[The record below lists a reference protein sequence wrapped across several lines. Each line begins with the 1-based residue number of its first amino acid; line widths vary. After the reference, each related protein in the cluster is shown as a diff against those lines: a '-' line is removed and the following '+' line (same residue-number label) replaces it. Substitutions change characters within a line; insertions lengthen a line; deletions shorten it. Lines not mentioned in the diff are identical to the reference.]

1 MIIVSGKIYVRPGA
15 RQDFLS
21 SSAEAV
27 AQARGFAGC
36 RDFVVAADPIEPDR
50 VNVYEE
56 WESEEA
62 LLAFRGD
69 GPEQDLA
76 SSILRADVSK
86 HVVSSTGPA

>member
-15 RQDFLS
+15 RPGFVQ

-27 AQARGFAGC
+27 ALARRAPGC
-36 RDFVVAADPIEPDR
+36 RDFVVAADPLEPDR

-62 LLAFRGD
+62 LLAFRGA
-69 GPEQDLA
+69 GPDPGVA
-76 SSILRADVSK
+76 SSIVRAEVSR
-86 HVVSSTGPA
+86 HVVASSGPA